1 MRILSPISP
10 RAAVHVVAV
19 VLACLPCAFCLAG
32 SAKGDNLVKNP
43 GFEEGKDTPAGWTK
57 PDNLTVFWE
66 AKGGVKG
73 KCLRLDTDVYR
84 KEWEAH
90 RKDPNEKVEKT
101 ETEGLKYDTVGGTAG
116 VAVYSEPIP
125 VEKDAWYLFEY
136 DVKGPGG
143 EPFIFLNGYWVATEE
158 DVAKSGTKIFF
169 KPFPDG
175 PSFSLVAMGT
185 SGKEKRQPVVGDY
198 IMAFRRRF
206 VVKLAEA
213 PASEK
218 GEWRRYRGVVH
229 FEKRFNVE
237 KVLLEL
243 YAYWPPG
250 DYFFDNILMR
260 KVTEAEAK
268 EVLAEKEKMG
278 KAANCGT
285 LVGK

>member
-1 MRILSPISP
+1 MCG
-10 RAAVHVVAV
+10 VVAV
-19 VLACLPCAFCLAG
+19 FACLLCALCQAG
-32 SAKGDNLVKNP
+32 SAKTDNLVKNP
-43 GFEEGKDTPAGWTK
+43 GFEEGKDVPVGWTK

-73 KCLRLDTDVYR
+73 NGLRFDTDVYR

-90 RKDPNEKVEKT
+90 KDAPDAKVEKT
-101 ETEGLKYDTVGGTAG
+101 ETEGTKYNTVGGTAG

-158 DVAKSGTKIFF
+158 AVAKSGTKIFF
-169 KPFPDG
+169 KPFPNG
-175 PSFSLVAMGT
+175 PSFSLVAMGS
-185 SGKEKRQPVVGDY
+185 SGEEKRPPVVGDY

-206 VVKLAEA
+206 VVKLGEA
-213 PASEK
+213 PKSEK
-218 GEWRRYRGVVH
+218 GDWRRYSGVVH

-237 KVLLEL
+237 LVLLEL

-250 DYFFDNILMR
+250 NYFFDNILMR
-260 KVTEAEAK
+260 KVTEAEAQQ
-268 EVLAEKEKMG
+268 VLDEKKKMG

-285 LVGK
+285 RVGK